1 MSNARESK
9 SFHKKVVILG
19 SCRTFGNYI
28 LRSPGKLRTPSTWS
42 TCHSMM
48 TRRIM
53 GEGHFFPV
61 AHKILHLV
69 PLQPLFLL
77 SSAVNRTATM
87 NLGYVAAMLLLFARG
102 CSAAFQVRHAKKQV
116 MISIVHGVFLLT
128 FFYFD
133 RRDMYF

>member
-1 MSNARESK
+1 
-9 SFHKKVVILG
+9 
-19 SCRTFGNYI
+19 
-28 LRSPGKLRTPSTWS
+28 
-42 TCHSMM
+42 
-48 TRRIM
+48 M

-87 NLGYVAAMLLLFARG
+87 NLEYVAAMLLLFARG

-116 MISIVHGVFLLT
+116 MMKHRSWSVFAYISILIVVTCIFET
-128 FFYFD
+128 RRTVSTISFSFFTLQICLCPSQKVWVL
-133 RRDMYF
+133 